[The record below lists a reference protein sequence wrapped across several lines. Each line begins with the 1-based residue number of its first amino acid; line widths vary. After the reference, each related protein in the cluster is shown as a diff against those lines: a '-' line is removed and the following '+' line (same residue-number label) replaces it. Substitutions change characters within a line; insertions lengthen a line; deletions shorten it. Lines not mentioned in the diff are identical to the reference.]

1 MAEPGGCT
9 LPGGV
14 QEGSFE
20 YFLHGFILGLSSRR
34 IVGAGA
40 GHPEPV
46 EGLTGESESREI
58 VTPAMAPLITLC
70 CRR

>member
-1 MAEPGGCT
+1 MAEPGECT

-14 QEGSFE
+14 QEGNFE
-20 YFLHGFILGLSSRR
+20 CFLRGFILGLSSRR

-46 EGLTGESESREI
+46 EGLTGEAESREI
-58 VTPAMAPLITLC
+58 VTPAMAPLTTLC